1 MMHSRIRFRQTLFAT
16 IFLGLA
22 CLSTFSFAQT
32 AAVPKKAGANS
43 ESTSANASSESK
55 VRDIDGVAAVVNTG
69 FITRKEI
76 DDRIASLQKQ
86 GAKLPSEIAT
96 LRKAI
101 LDRLIIE
108 KVQLQEAEQDGVT
121 VSEKELN
128 KIIDDIIARNK
139 TTFADFKAKVV
150 ASGMSFDRYKEMLRN
165 DIVMSRYRER
175 EVESKIKI
183 SDAEVDNF
191 IAEQSIAKRGVTR
204 PVSSLPNATGGLEEI
219 DIAQIFVP
227 VDPNAGAGAQA
238 EGKKKAEMLLRD
250 ARGDVD
256 FLQLGEMASKE
267 NPKIKFQELGYRTP
281 DRLPQLFYEAVRNI
295 GGGQL
300 ANSVVKSPAGYHVLK
315 VLDRRSASGSQP
327 QQAPSQ
333 PPEQE
338 AVSSGAPQ
346 NIMITQTLSRHILL
360 KNRAG
365 LSDQDAERRLAGY
378 RAQVVAKT
386 ADFGELAKKYSEDGS
401 AANGGNLGW
410 MGPGELVPEF
420 EQAMNRL
427 QIGEVSPPVKTEFG
441 WHLIQVL
448 ERRQAELTTEK
459 QREFAKAAIRQ
470 RKFEQA
476 YQDWLRQL
484 RDSATVKILNVED
497 AATGNR

>member
-1 MMHSRIRFRQTLFAT
+1 MAIIISC
-16 IFLGLA
+16 LGL
-22 CLSTFSFAQT
+22 LSITSDAQT
-32 AAVPKKAGANS
+32 TSTSKKTGNNV
-43 ESTSANASSESK
+43 ESTNNNPSSDGR

-76 DDRIASLQKQ
+76 DDRILTLQKQ
-86 GAKLPSEIAT
+86 GAKLPSDVVA

-101 LDRLIIE
+101 LERLIIE
-108 KVQLQEAEQDGVT
+108 KVQLQDAEQEGIA
-121 VSEKELN
+121 VSEKELTR
-128 KIIDDIIARNK
+128 IVDDIVTRNK
-139 TTFADFKAKVV
+139 TTLAEFKAKVI
-150 ASGMSFDRYKEMLRN
+150 ASGMSYERYKEMLRN
-165 DIVMSRYRER
+165 DIVMSRFRER

-183 SDAEVDNF
+183 SDAEIDNF
-191 IAEQSIAKRGVTR
+191 ITEQSRGRGGSIRPIANTASAVGGV
-204 PVSSLPNATGGLEEI
+204 EEI
-219 DIAQIFVP
+219 DIAQIFIP
-227 VDPNAGAGAQA
+227 ADANAGAGAQA
-238 EGKKKAEMLLRD
+238 EAKKKAESLLKD

-256 FLQLGEMASKE
+256 FLQLGEMAAKE

-295 GGGQL
+295 GGGQV
-300 ANSVVKSPAGYHVLK
+300 ANNVVKSPAGYHVLK
-315 VLDRRSASGSQP
+315 VLDRRSGASSQP
-327 QQAPSQ
+327 QQAPV
-333 PPEQE
+333 QE
-338 AVSSGAPQ
+338 PATPGAPQ
-346 NIMITQTLSRHILL
+346 NIAITQTLSRHILL
-360 KNRAG
+360 KNRSG

-470 RKFEQA
+470 KKFEQA